1 MFSLTHDV
9 TDTRFTLIMKRRST
23 PSLDSPIAAR
33 RKELGSSQYAISKL
47 AGIPQSH
54 LRKIELGLVASPSVH
69 LALRL
74 ADALKADV
82 RTLFPAK
89 AA

>member
-1 MFSLTHDV
+1 MFFLTHDCA
-9 TDTRFTLIMKRRST
+9 DTKLPLIMTRRKTS
-23 PSLDSPIAAR
+23 PPDSPITAR

-82 RTLFPAK
+82 RTLFPAR